1 MTISNDPSTLL
12 LGKTLELILKHI
24 LMFSKLECLYQT
36 ATGIVVEMTN
46 SKWGNVGIG
55 TRQTGPLPSVER
67 SAFV

>member
-24 LMFSKLECLYQT
+24 LMVSKLECLYQT

-46 SKWGNVGIG
+46 SK
-55 TRQTGPLPSVER
+55 
-67 SAFV
+67 